1 MIFFRSILAGF
12 RVGTAVNCQS
22 LQCYPGDILG
32 ESRRIKLRH
41 GPTVSEIEDS
51 NRIHDHSKIW
61 GNLIW
66 THARFWS
73 SWNLQDSLPLSL
85 SLCQKKSKQE
95 SSGHFGNFFS
105 AFARSLVPSF
115 FWRGSAPRGGGKGPF
130 CQSFCQWRDMGKW
143 PKRNGYIIYVVFHPT
158 KIRGPIASLI
168 TGGPPCTKGFNVRF
182 V

>member
-1 MIFFRSILAGF
+1 MITAKFGETLFEHTQGFGALEIFRIL
-12 RVGTAVNCQS
+12 S
-22 LQCYPGDILG
+22 
-32 ESRRIKLRH
+32 
-41 GPTVSEIEDS
+41 
-51 NRIHDHSKIW
+51 
-61 GNLIW
+61 
-66 THARFWS
+66 
-73 SWNLQDSLPLSL
+73 LSL